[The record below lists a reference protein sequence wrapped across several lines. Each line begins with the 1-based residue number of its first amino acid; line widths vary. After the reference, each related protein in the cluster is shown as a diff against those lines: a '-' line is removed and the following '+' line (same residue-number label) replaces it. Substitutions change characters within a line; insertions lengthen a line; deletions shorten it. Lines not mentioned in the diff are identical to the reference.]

1 MAQKTEKDNNIIIMI
16 TIIIP
21 AAKNQQRSPCNNSNK
36 LTCEHERKKVPCEHS
51 IYRHHTCLQLVLFDK
66 KGSFDILSK
75 KYVLFLHNL
84 ANNERIDL

>member
-1 MAQKTEKDNNIIIMI
+1 MAQKIEKDNNIIIII

-51 IYRHHTCLQLVLFDK
+51 IYRHYT
-66 KGSFDILSK
+66 
-75 KYVLFLHNL
+75 
-84 ANNERIDL
+84 